1 METNYLIHH
10 GIKGQKWGVRRTA
23 EQLGHKVGSPFQK
36 RKNAFF
42 KKRAEKKKQNSVK
55 QEMTVEQKKE
65 QVLKSRSASELYK
78 NAHLF
83 TTPELRSAYDRL
95 QLERNIKNLSPP
107 EISKGERF
115 LKKLQG
121 ASGILQS
128 SANAVDNA
136 SKFYNNV
143 AKVFNSMNEDDD
155 QLPIIGE
162 KKEKPKTPQKTFT
175 EKKEYT
181 DPDGS
186 KRTVTSTWK
195 ENIES

>member
-1 METNYLIHH
+1 METNYLVHH

-55 QEMTVEQKKE
+55 QEMTIEQKKE

-83 TTPELRSAYDRL
+83 TTPELRSAYERL

-107 EISKGERF
+107 EISKGKRF
-115 LKKLQG
+115 LEKLQNT
-121 ASGILQS
+121 SNILQT
-128 SANAVDNA
+128 SANAVQNA
-136 SKFYNNV
+136 SNMYDNV
-143 AKVFNSMNEDDD
+143 AKVYNAMSDDD
-155 QLPIIGE
+155 DKLPLINNGG
-162 KKEKPKTPQKTFT
+162 KK
-175 EKKEYT
+175 KK
-181 DPDGS
+181 
-186 KRTVTSTWK
+186 KK
-195 ENIES
+195 